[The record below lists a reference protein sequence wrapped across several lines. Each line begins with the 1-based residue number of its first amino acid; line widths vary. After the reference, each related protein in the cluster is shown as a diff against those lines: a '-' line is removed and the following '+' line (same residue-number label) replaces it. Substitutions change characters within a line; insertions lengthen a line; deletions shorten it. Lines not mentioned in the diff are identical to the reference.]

1 MAAFV
6 DRVVVHVS
14 AGNGGHGVASV
25 HRYGPAALVVDV
37 EGWDELRVKMWCT
50 LWLQRHLP
58 R

>member
-1 MAAFV
+1 MEHLVAELC
-6 DRVVVHVS
+6 DRD
-14 AGNGGHGVASV
+14 GVASV